1 VSTEKLVKDLMIGLE
16 SYPQVREK
24 DMLHEAI
31 GTIQNFTCSEKGHLQ
46 FADLLVFDDTK
57 QLVGRLTL
65 QDILRGLEQKLLGK
79 AGVPQ
84 YEGKKIDFPDVAILW
99 EESFFRDCRPHM
111 KTTVGEAMSPI
122 KTTVKATATVLK
134 ALYVMLQSGDCCVPV
149 LEDDRVVGV
158 VRLEE
163 VFKAICDR
171 CAL

>member
-1 VSTEKLVKDLMIGLE
+1 VSTEKLVKDLMIGLD
-16 SYPQVREK
+16 SYPHVREK

-31 GTIQNFTCSEKGHLQ
+31 GTIQTFTCSEKGHLQ
-46 FADLLVFDDTK
+46 YAELLVFDDNK

-84 YEGKKIDFPDVAILW
+84 YEGKKIDLPDVAIFW
-99 EESFFRDCRPHM
+99 EETFFRDCRPHM

-122 KTTVKATATVLK
+122 KTTLKATATVLK
-134 ALYVMLQSGDCCVPV
+134 ALYVMLQSGDCCIPV
-149 LEDDRVVGV
+149 LEDDRVIGV
-158 VRLEE
+158 VRLED
-163 VFKAICDR
+163 VFSAICDR